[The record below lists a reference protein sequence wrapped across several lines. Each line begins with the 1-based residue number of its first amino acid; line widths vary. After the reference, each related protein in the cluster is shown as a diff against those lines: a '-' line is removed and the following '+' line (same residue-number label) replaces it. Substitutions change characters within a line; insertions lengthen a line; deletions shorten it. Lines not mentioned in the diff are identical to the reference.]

1 MPEHLGPVDTRDL
14 SPSSGLSRLATVLKP
29 HGSIHFFRLRP
40 GVAEASSGRQIVA
53 VHPRFDIEF
62 NPATMRRDIP
72 EVSFWRWADAVPLIV
87 PPLLNKDSMLSSD
100 YFQEILSLC
109 VEALRAAD
117 AVVCIGSTGALLL
130 PLWGFAWRC
139 PWRRG
144 GLRLG
149 HWHRLRLGHGGGWGR
164 TGSNGGGR
172 GGSPGRVGSFGFGM
186 VTAYSG
192 TSPTSAIGSFSP
204 GSDHREKQR
213 DRRQDKDR
221 TRRAEDRLAEHW
233 QPHFELVLPTGVV
246 MMVELVKS
254 WSGEEV
260 GSLVGKLKRTETVEG
275 LVCRS
280 E

>member
-1 MPEHLGPVDTRDL
+1 
-14 SPSSGLSRLATVLKP
+14 
-29 HGSIHFFRLRP
+29 
-40 GVAEASSGRQIVA
+40 
-53 VHPRFDIEF
+53 
-62 NPATMRRDIP
+62 
-72 EVSFWRWADAVPLIV
+72 
-87 PPLLNKDSMLSSD
+87 
-100 YFQEILSLC
+100 
-109 VEALRAAD
+109 
-117 AVVCIGSTGALLL
+117 
-130 PLWGFAWRC
+130 
-139 PWRRG
+139 
-144 GLRLG
+144 
-149 HWHRLRLGHGGGWGR
+149 
-164 TGSNGGGR
+164 
-172 GGSPGRVGSFGFGM
+172 M